1 VFLDAT
7 AGGSQLLYQH
17 VVWFFGHPE
26 VYITIL
32 PISEVIPVFSHKP
45 LFGYRAMVFA
55 SRNWPADDRLP
66 SYRAQACRMRAFCTA
81 NSSSVRIPAP

>member
-1 VFLDAT
+1 LDRNFGAVFLDAT

-32 PISEVIPVFSHKP
+32 PIFGVISEVIPVFSRKP

-55 SRNWPADDRLP
+55 FSGPAG
-66 SYRAQACRMRAFCTA
+66 
-81 NSSSVRIPAP
+81 